1 MVLANGRFHCK
12 IHCVTNGRRANE
24 RIRLMLLHPQ
34 MLFRTSL
41 ARLLATE
48 RDLELVGECA
58 NAAEAMEGLLKDKPE
73 IILFDFNMW
82 TDLIS
87 KARDAGFAGKFLAI
101 ADEVD
106 AAPCVRALSRGIS
119 GVVLACDPPAR
130 LVQAIH
136 VVASGAAWVDQD
148 VIQFLADRY
157 PHHEDVRLDTLGERE
172 QAVLRGIL
180 GGLTNRKIADQIGA
194 SESTVKATLQ
204 QLFDKTGVRTRSQ
217 LVRFMLTDG
226 VIHAKLT
233 SWSTNLSANPSV

>member
-1 MVLANGRFHCK
+1 
-12 IHCVTNGRRANE
+12 
-24 RIRLMLLHPQ
+24 MLLHPQ
-34 MLFRTSL
+34 QLFRTSL
-41 ARLLATE
+41 ARLLSTE
-48 RDLELVGECA
+48 RDLELVAECA
-58 NAAEAMEGLLKDKPE
+58 NAAEALGELVEKKPD
-73 IILFDFNMW
+73 IILFDFNIW

-87 KARDAGFAGKFLAI
+87 KARDAGFAGRFLAI
-101 ADEVD
+101 AEEVD

-136 VVASGAAWVDQD
+136 MVASGAAWVDQD

-180 GGLTNRKIADQIGA
+180 SGLTNRKIADQIGA

-217 LVRFMLTDG
+217 LVRFMLTDEI
-226 VIHAKLT
+226 IHSKPAN
-233 SWSTNLSANPSV
+233 WPTNLSVNPSI

>member
-1 MVLANGRFHCK
+1 
-12 IHCVTNGRRANE
+12 
-24 RIRLMLLHPQ
+24 MLLHPQ

-48 RDLELVGECA
+48 RDFELVAECS
-58 NAAEAMEGLLKDKPE
+58 NPAEALERMAEKRPD
-73 IILFDFNMW
+73 IILFDFNIW
-82 TDLIS
+82 PDLIS

-101 ADEVD
+101 AEEVD
-106 AAPCVRALSRGIS
+106 AAPCARALSRGIS

-136 VVASGAAWVDQD
+136 VVAGGAAWVDQD

-226 VIHAKLT
+226 VIHSKPA
-233 SWSTNLSANPSV
+233 SWSTNLSANPSI

>member
-12 IHCVTNGRRANE
+12 IHCVNNGRRANE
-24 RIRLMLLHPQ
+24 RIQLMLLHPQ
-34 MLFRTSL
+34 MLFRASL
-41 ARLLATE
+41 ARLLAAE
-48 RDLELVGECA
+48 RDLVLVAECA
-58 NAAEAMEGLLKDKPE
+58 NTAEALDGLLEKKPDV
-73 IILFDFNMW
+73 ILFDFNIW
-82 TDLIS
+82 TDLVS
-87 KARDAGFAGKFLAI
+87 KARDAGFSGKFLAI

-106 AAPCVRALSRGIS
+106 AAPCVRALSCGIS
-119 GVVLACDPPAR
+119 GVVLACDPPTR

-148 VIQFLADRY
+148 VIQFLANHY
-157 PHHEDVRLDTLGERE
+157 PHYQDVRLDTLGERE

-180 GGLTNRKIADQIGA
+180 GGLTNRKIADRIGA

-226 VIHAKLT
+226 VIDSKPT
-233 SWSTNLSANPSV
+233 SYSTNLSANPSI

>member
-1 MVLANGRFHCK
+1 
-12 IHCVTNGRRANE
+12 
-24 RIRLMLLHPQ
+24 MLLHPQ

-48 RDLELVGECA
+48 RDFELVAECA
-58 NAAEAMEGLLKDKPE
+58 NAAEALDGLAEMKPN
-73 IILFDFNMW
+73 IILFDFNIW
-82 TDLIS
+82 PDLTS
-87 KARDAGFAGKFLAI
+87 KAREAGYTGKFLAI
-101 ADEVD
+101 AEEVD
-106 AAPCVRALSRGIS
+106 AAPCIRALSRGIS

-136 VVASGAAWVDQD
+136 VVAGGAAWVDQD

-180 GGLTNRKIADQIGA
+180 GGLTNRKIAAQIGA

-226 VIHAKLT
+226 VIQSKPT
-233 SWSTNLSANPSV
+233 SWPTNLLANPSI

>member
-1 MVLANGRFHCK
+1 
-12 IHCVTNGRRANE
+12 
-24 RIRLMLLHPQ
+24 MLLHPQ

-48 RDLELVGECA
+48 RDLDLVADYA
-58 NAAEAMEGLLKDKPE
+58 NAAEALDALSAKKPD
-73 IILFDFNMW
+73 IVLFDFNIWME
-82 TDLIS
+82 LIS
-87 KARDAGFAGKFLAI
+87 KARNAGYSGKFLAI

-106 AAPCVRALSRGIS
+106 AAPCVRALSGGVS
-119 GVVLACDPPAR
+119 GVVLACDPPTR

-136 VVASGAAWVDQD
+136 VVASGSAWVDQD

-157 PHHEDVRLDTLGERE
+157 PHHEDVRLDTFRERE

-226 VIHAKLT
+226 AIHSKLT
-233 SWSTNLSANPSV
+233 SWSTNLSANPSI